1 MKSRVSEKLLRDVVI
16 CGRKTTREYI
26 YISEVVLNSS
36 IIAIKRCDKKFAH
49 LKPDK
54 YTWETIAYTKDGYH
68 FDKVRL

>member
-1 MKSRVSEKLLRDVVI
+1 MRSVLSEKFLQDVVI
-16 CGRKTTREYI
+16 CGRVTTRNYI

-36 IIAIKRCDKKFAH
+36 IIAIKRRNKAFAH

-68 FDKVRL
+68 FDKVRV